1 MYSEEDGILYHRI
14 QEDEEIE
21 ELENYLEYSHIKCN
35 SRGTD
40 FQSFTI
46 LIMCNPTKN
55 KNLKVQQTEC
65 ELTEQ
70 DQKIKILKESQFGIS
85 EVQKTLS

>member
-1 MYSEEDGILYHRI
+1 MYTNLALCHRFIRFKLCLHNNEPGKQAAEKYCNEMYSEEDGILYHRI

-40 FQSFTI
+40 F
-46 LIMCNPTKN
+46 
-55 KNLKVQQTEC
+55 
-65 ELTEQ
+65 
-70 DQKIKILKESQFGIS
+70 
-85 EVQKTLS
+85 